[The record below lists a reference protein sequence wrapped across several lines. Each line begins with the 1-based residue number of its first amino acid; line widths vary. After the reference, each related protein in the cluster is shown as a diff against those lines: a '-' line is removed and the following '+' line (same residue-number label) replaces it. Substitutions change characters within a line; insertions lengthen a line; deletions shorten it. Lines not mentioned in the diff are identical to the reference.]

1 VRALEP
7 LRGLR
12 VVADPAAL
20 DGALWHGDEVTILRF
35 APDDAFAIGAEGV
48 ELDDPDAIIESEVG
62 FVGARVPVS
71 YVLAHI
77 EWPLPVERPSL
88 AQGSIANVPSKLWLA
103 DDDGDA
109 LLLTAAAYADDLASR
124 LR

>member
-12 VVADPAAL
+12 VVAEPAAL
-20 DGALWHGDEVTILRF
+20 DGARWRGSDVTVLRF
-35 APDDAFAIGAEGV
+35 APDDAFGIDAEDV
-48 ELDDPDAIIESEVG
+48 ELHDPDAIIESEVG

-71 YVLAHI
+71 DVLAHI

-103 DDDGDA
+103 DDGDA
-109 LLLTAAAYADDLASR
+109 LLVTAAAYADDLASR